1 MLVASQTNEPADY
14 ELDDEFGD
22 YMEQSLMQEADSLGI
37 FDPRAQEAAASKE
50 LEIYE
55 KALLKVKEEVSKVP
69 QSTTEEETK
78 QINTVTSKP
87 KGQKSDNMTEID
99 E

>member
-14 ELDDEFGD
+14 EVDDEFGD

-69 QSTTEEETK
+69 QTTTEEETK

-87 KGQKSDNMTEID
+87 KGQTSENMTEID

>member
-14 ELDDEFGD
+14 EVDDEFGD

-69 QSTTEEETK
+69 
-78 QINTVTSKP
+78 
-87 KGQKSDNMTEID
+87 
-99 E
+99 